1 MMHVTRFIQN
11 SVIQTSISNISTDD
25 MGRSLRTALGLVL
38 VALTPLL
45 TGAFIAP
52 CASPAFATLRA
63 PPRSRHAQSP
73 RRLAV
78 APAPTMSIAAATA
91 AAAAA
96 VAPCRVLPTVNRLLL
111 PTGVSVS
118 LPGIAAVDGTLLV
131 PVFFAA
137 PLVLLALTLAT
148 VVRAGGDK
156 SAAAAVSPMRRVMSS

>member
-1 MMHVTRFIQN
+1 
-11 SVIQTSISNISTDD
+11 

-45 TGAFIAP
+45 TGAFTAP
-52 CASPAFATLRA
+52 RASPAFATLRA

-73 RRLAV
+73 
-78 APAPTMSIAAATA
+78 APTMSIAAATA

-96 VAPCRVLPTVNRLLL
+96 VAPSRVLPTVNRLLL

-148 VVRAGGDK
+148 VVRAGSDK
-156 SAAAAVSPMRRVMSS
+156 SAAAAVSSMRRVMSS